1 MNEYSRIGT
10 ILDSLGAFPG
20 IVSLVIFGFSAWM
33 AVDCWRNGRET
44 YWFWIIL
51 FTGGFGAFIYFLT
64 QYMPGTRL
72 EFSLWQRLAM
82 SGRVGELKSRAHHLD
97 NAGAYEELGDLYA
110 GLAKWPQAEAAYRDA
125 LKRDGSSAHAQARL
139 GYALI
144 EMKRPE
150 EAWPLLGPLYLKNP
164 GFDDNKLIRQL
175 ARCQAARGNFKDA
188 RNLYE
193 YFLGKHSYTD
203 VQLEYAQ
210 TLLSAGD
217 VETGCKVLQELID
230 DVAHSPKFAQRRDRP
245 FVRAARRL
253 LKSSWS
259 KCQSSA
265 AQPTS

>member
-1 MNEYSRIGT
+1 MNEYSSIGT
-10 ILDSLGAFPG
+10 ILDSLSVLPG
-20 IVSLVIFGFSAWM
+20 IVSLAIFGFSAWM

-44 YWFWIIL
+44 YWFWIIF

-64 QYMPGTRL
+64 QYLPGTRL

-82 SGRVGELKSRAHHLD
+82 SGRIGELKSRAHHLD
-97 NAGAYEELGDLYA
+97 NAGAYEEVGDLYA
-110 GLAKWPQAEAAYRDA
+110 SLAKWPQAEAAYRDA

-144 EMKRPE
+144 EMKRPD
-150 EAWPLLGPLYLKNP
+150 EAWALLGPLYLKNP

-193 YFLGKHSYTD
+193 YFLSKHSYTA
-203 VQLEYAQ
+203 VQLEFAQ
-210 TLLSAGD
+210 TLLSAGEA
-217 VETGCKVLQELID
+217 ETGRKVLQELID

-245 FVRAARRL
+245 SVRAAKRL
-253 LKSSWS
+253 LKSSLS
-259 KCQSSA
+259 KS